1 MHGVESYRPEISVA
15 GFIPLQGS
23 GRQIYNFNPGWRYY
37 KGDVQGAESVSF
49 DDSAWEIVSTPHTVE
64 LMRPKPVVAVTI
76 RELSGIVSVLSFPLR
91 PKDKMFRF
99 ILKLYGEAKCLF
111 EWQVGKRAF
120 GRILTF

>member
-1 MHGVESYRPEISVA
+1 MKNVLFLLTLLLFPSLMHGVESYRPEISVA

-64 LMRPKPVVAVTI
+64 LMPA
-76 RELSGIVSVLSFPLR
+76 EASGCRNYQGSR
-91 PKDKMFRF
+91 KN
-99 ILKLYGEAKCLF
+99 
-111 EWQVGKRAF
+111 
-120 GRILTF
+120 